1 MSSEGMNISVNQVTI
16 KEVAKKAK
24 VSPST
29 VSRVINNNYP
39 VSNAVRENVL
49 KSMRDLNYQPN
60 GIARSLKSN
69 KTQMIGFVVADI
81 SNPFFMQIAKA
92 MENVIGNED
101 HSIVFCSSDGI
112 PEKEKKLLE
121 SLNEKRVEAMV
132 IASSDPNGRYIRQ
145 LVDQGMPIVL
155 IDRKIK
161 EINTDV
167 VVEDNYNTAY
177 LLTKHLI
184 DNGHRKIAIINASLA
199 ISVGM
204 ERFEGF
210 KAALQYSNITLDQRY
225 VLNGS
230 FQREDSYTAVK
241 KMIAANQNDPPTA
254 IFCCNNIITV
264 GTVLALKESGL
275 KIPDDISVV
284 SFGTMDLLEF
294 VEPKLTI
301 ATQSAAA
308 IGYKT
313 GKIIMDRI
321 NHRNQYGGYKEYI
334 VVPEIKIRDS
344 VKPLQ

>member
-1 MSSEGMNISVNQVTI
+1 MNQTTI
-16 KEVAKKAK
+16 KEVALKAK
-24 VSPST
+24 VSVAT

-39 VSNAVRENVL
+39 VSAAARENVL
-49 KSMRDLNYQPN
+49 QCMRELNYRPN
-60 GIARSLKSN
+60 GIARSLKRN

-121 SLNEKRVEAMV
+121 SLNDKRVEAMV
-132 IASSDPNGRYIRQ
+132 IASSDPEGRYIRQ

-155 IDRKIK
+155 IDRKVK
-161 EINTDV
+161 GVDTDV

-184 DNGHRKIAIINASLA
+184 DNGHRKIAAVNASLA
-199 ISVGM
+199 ISAGM

-210 KAALQYSNITLDQRY
+210 KAALQHHKIPLDQRY

-230 FQREDSYTAVK
+230 FQKVDSYAAVR
-241 KMIAANQNDPPTA
+241 KMIAANRNDLPTA
-254 IFCCNNIITV
+254 IFCGNNIITI
-264 GTVLALKESGL
+264 GTVLAIKESGL
-275 KIPDDISVV
+275 KIPDDLSVV
-284 SFGTMDLLEF
+284 SFGTMDLLEL

-301 ATQSAAA
+301 AFQNAVG

-313 GKIIMDRI
+313 GQIIMERI
-321 NHRNQYGGYKEYI
+321 HQNVKNQGYKEYI
-334 VVPEIKIRDS
+334 LVPEIKMGQS
-344 VKPLQ
+344 VKRL